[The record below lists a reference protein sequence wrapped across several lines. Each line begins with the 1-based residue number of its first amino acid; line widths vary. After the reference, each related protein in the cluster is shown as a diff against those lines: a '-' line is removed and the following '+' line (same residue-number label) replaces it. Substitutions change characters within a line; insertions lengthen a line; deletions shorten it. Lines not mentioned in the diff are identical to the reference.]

1 MKFYVRESTS
11 EEYKLQK
18 EDKPRGL
25 SIYQM
30 KPNDTWCS
38 LTADYN
44 IDEVNFVST
53 IVYATKT
60 PLLKSRKF
68 SFYRE
73 YNPTPKRKFKRTDFI
88 EFFRKQINQKENITM

>member
-18 EDKPRGL
+18 DDKPRGL

-44 IDEVNFVST
+44 IDEVDFIST
-53 IVYATKT
+53 MVYATKT
-60 PLLKSRKF
+60 PLSKPRKF

-73 YNPTPKRKFKRTDFI
+73 YYSLPKRKQRIDNIVTKLL
-88 EFFRKQINQKENITM
+88 ENK